1 LEHAFTVEMKSKSHV
16 KNISISDE
24 AHDRVLFEGN
34 LGELKKISLAEGDVL
49 ELVGVNGVL
58 RVDLSEVQ
66 LSEALEAH
74 RRSSLSSEVGS
85 YKSTKGNEVKRS
97 FDG

>member
-1 LEHAFTVEMKSKSHV
+1 MEHTFTVEMRSKSHV
-16 KNISISDE
+16 KSISISDE
-24 AHDRVLFEGN
+24 ARDRVLFEGN

-58 RVDLSEVQ
+58 RVDVSEEQ
-66 LSEALEAH
+66 LNEALEAH

-85 YKSTKGNEVKRS
+85 YTKTKKG
-97 FDG
+97 